1 MKRTLMTALV
11 STSLLVAPACKGDE
25 ADGAKDGAAAAE
37 GAEDGATKPGEGE
50 EKKAEEAKP
59 EEAKADAPAAG
70 GGDPMDALSMLPEGA
85 FLAFS
90 IDVGGAQRIPV
101 MGEDLIEQAIKDPD
115 DKATYAAMREC
126 GLTINLMRRMTM
138 GGEEKKGGLAIIDG
152 EGISEKSKA
161 ECMAKWLEKEKGHKY
176 ESKDGDGFTQMK
188 REGDD
193 GLLYL
198 VGSDRIIFTETKY
211 AEKVEEMIA
220 GKGAKAVDGSL
231 ASALALADKSATIM
245 GVMAVSDQER
255 AEMGPDAAAFKDMT
269 GAAFA
274 GSPNGDGVKFDVK
287 IGLPD
292 AAKAEAAKSF
302 MAQKFEEIKPMAGMF
317 GIPPNVANG
326 VVFAVDGSAATASM
340 SLSAADLEQLKRVAE
355 AQAAQMGGAG
365 MPPGAMPPGAM
376 PPGGMPG
383 GGQIPPPPTGM

>member
-11 STSLLVAPACKGDE
+11 STSLLVAPACKGDK

-37 GAEDGATKPGEGE
+37 GAKEGEAKPAEGE
-50 EKKAEEAKP
+50 EKKAEEAKA
-59 EEAKADAPAAG
+59 EEKKAAAPAASA
-70 GGDPMDALSMLPEGA
+70 GDPTDALSMLPDGA

-138 GGEEKKGGLAIIDG
+138 GGEEKKGGMAIIDG
-152 EGISEKSKA
+152 KGIGEKSKA

-176 ESKDGDGFTQMK
+176 ETQDGDGFTQMK
-188 REGDD
+188 RVGDD
-193 GLLYL
+193 ALLYL
-198 VGSDRIIFTETKY
+198 VGSDRIIFTDSKY
-211 AEKVEEMIA
+211 AEKVEAMIA

-231 ASALALADKSATIM
+231 APALALADKSATIM
-245 GVMAVSDQER
+245 GVMAVSEEER
-255 AEMGPDAAAFKDMT
+255 AKMGPDAAAFKEMT

-292 AAKAEAAKSF
+292 AAKAEAAKGLMSR
-302 MAQKFEEIKPMAGMF
+302 KFDEIKPMAGMF

-340 SLSAADLEQLKRVAE
+340 SLSAADLEQLKKVAE
-355 AQAAQMGGAG
+355 AQAAGMPAGGMPPGG

-376 PPGGMPG
+376 PGGKMPA
-383 GGQIPPPPTGM
+383 PPTGM